1 MALADTRYQNRRRA
15 LAAQLA
21 AQRVDELLVTH
32 LVHVRYLSGFTGD
45 NAALSIS
52 KELVFSIA
60 TDSRFTT
67 QVAQEVPD
75 LPAVIQR
82 NCAVALLSQV
92 TKPRRVGFEADY
104 LSVSELESLREAA
117 GEDVQLVPIRGII
130 EELRLVKDTQEL
142 QALRDVAQLGNQAL
156 RELIDAHE
164 LAVGRR
170 EIEVAADLEYR
181 MRKLGSEKPSF
192 DTIVAS
198 GANAAMPHHTADNT
212 IIREGDLVT
221 IDFGAQMNGY
231 NSDMTRTFVMGVADS
246 FSQDIYSVVLEAQRQ
261 GIAAARAGMTG
272 SEVDR
277 AARDVIAQA
286 GFGDQYIH
294 STGHGVGMEVHEGP
308 AASSSSEDEL
318 RPGMTLTVEPG
329 IYVPGRGGV
338 RIEDT
343 LFITAAEPELIT
355 QYGRDLM
362 VIERG

>member
-21 AQRVDELLVTH
+21 AQRIDELLVTN

-67 QVAQEVPD
+67 QVSQEVPD
-75 LPAVIQR
+75 LPATINR
-82 NCAVALLSQV
+82 NCAGALLSQIE
-92 TKPRRVGFEADY
+92 KPRRVGFEADY
-104 LSVSELESLREAA
+104 LSVSELDALAQAA
-117 GEDVQLVPIRGII
+117 GDDVQLVPVRGLI
-130 EELRLVKDTQEL
+130 EKLRLVKDTQEL
-142 QALRDVAQLGNQAL
+142 QALRDVAQIGNQAL
-156 RELIDAHE
+156 EELIDAQE

-192 DTIVAS
+192 DTIVAT
-198 GANAAMPHHTADNT
+198 GANAAMPHHTADST
-212 IIREGDLVT
+212 VIREGDLVT

-231 NSDMTRTFVMGVADS
+231 NSDMTRTFVMGHADS
-246 FSQDIYSVVLEAQRQ
+246 FAQEIYSVVLEAQRQ
-261 GIAAARAGMTG
+261 GIAAVRSGVTG
-272 SEVDR
+272 KEVDQ
-277 AARDVIAQA
+277 AARDVITQA
-286 GFGDQYIH
+286 GFGEHYIH

-318 RPGMTLTVEPG
+318 NKGMTLTVEPG
-329 IYVPGRGGV
+329 IYIPGRGGV

-343 LFITAAEPELIT
+343 LIITSAEPEVIT
-355 QYGRDLM
+355 QYPKELM
-362 VIERG
+362 VIKGG